1 MQIIKWFS
9 RIINRISLI
18 GKWVHLY
25 IIKKAKKVLIKIKE
39 IYADK
44 KSGGKALLYL
54 RKINP
59 YVFEE
64 LVLTAIENSNI
75 RVIRN
80 KSYSN
85 DGGIDGVFNLKQGKV
100 VVQAKRYKSYINNK
114 HVKEFSSIIK
124 NEEYLFG
131 VFAHTGRTG
140 NKAKNTIKVENNMV
154 FISGDLLIKIL
165 VGDIHINE
173 YLNKKL
179 N

>member
-1 MQIIKWFS
+1 MQLMKWFS
-9 RIINRISLI
+9 RIINRISLV
-18 GKWVHLY
+18 GKWVHIY
-25 IIKKAKKVLIKIKE
+25 RIKKAKQVLAKIKE
-39 IYADK
+39 IYSDK
-44 KSGGKALLYL
+44 NNGGKAILYL

-85 DGGIDGVFNLKQGKV
+85 DGGIDGIFKFKKGKV
-100 VVQAKRYKSYINNK
+100 VVQSKRYKGYINNK
-114 HVKEFSSIIK
+114 HVEELSSIVK
-124 NEEYLFG
+124 QEGYLFG

-140 NKAKNTIKVENNMV
+140 EKAKNTVKLEKNMI
-154 FISGDLLIKIL
+154 FISGDLLLKIL
-165 VGDIHINE
+165 VGDINIEH
-173 YLNKKL
+173 YLNKKM

>member
-1 MQIIKWFS
+1 MQLMKWFS

-25 IIKKAKKVLIKIKE
+25 RIKKAKQILAKIKE
-39 IYADK
+39 IYSDK
-44 KSGGKALLYL
+44 NNGGKAILYL

-85 DGGIDGVFNLKQGKV
+85 DGGVDGVFKLKKGKV
-100 VVQAKRYKSYINNK
+100 IVQSKRYKGYINNK
-114 HVKEFSSIIK
+114 HVEEFSSIVK
-124 NEEYLFG
+124 QKEYVFG

-140 NKAKNTIKVENNMV
+140 DKAKNTVKLEKNMV
-154 FISGDLLIKIL
+154 FISGDLLLKIL
-165 VGDIHINE
+165 VGEIHIE
-173 YLNKKL
+173 HYLNKKM